1 MPQFVLLCRDK
12 PDSLDLRM
20 ETRPAHLEYF
30 QSFGN
35 KLLLG
40 GPMLDG
46 KGDPIGSMMVIE
58 AADEGEARAIADEDR
73 RRRRARV
80 RDGAKERSSVRGA
93 SLREIS
99 CNNASLTGNSLRAAR
114 WCEPATSRRTTR
126 SRRTSSIG

>member
-58 AADEGEARAIADEDR
+58 AADEGEARAIADEDPYNK
-73 RRRRARV
+73 AGLFADV
-80 RDGAKERSSVRGA
+80 GVVPFKTVIENFSG
-93 SLREIS
+93 L
-99 CNNASLTGNSLRAAR
+99 
-114 WCEPATSRRTTR
+114 
-126 SRRTSSIG
+126 